1 MNKWLLFYSIQYSL
15 FRFAYVHAI
24 SQKKPRPQPEIPES
38 LVVQIKETIIV
49 FKTGKF
55 LLLGIIEMK
64 LSHINRIAVNPA
76 NFPPQVTPMNFH
88 SVNSR
93 LSGDMCT
100 SLDPLP
106 GF

>member
-1 MNKWLLFYSIQYSL
+1 MNKWLLFYSIQYAL

-55 LLLGIIEMK
+55 LLLSIIENEIISHK
-64 LSHINRIAVNPA
+64 SDCCKSSQLSSPGNADELPLGKFPA
-76 NFPPQVTPMNFH
+76 QW
-88 SVNSR
+88 
-93 LSGDMCT
+93 
-100 SLDPLP
+100 
-106 GF
+106 